1 MPLIKFC
8 PKCGSRMVLKKEG
21 KKNVYYCE
29 KCGYSEPARDVKLV
43 ITKGKE
49 KAKIKVLD
57 EKNEALKP
65 LPITNVTCP
74 KCGYDKAYWW
84 IVQTRGADESPTQF
98 FRCVR
103 CGYTWREYS

>member
-21 KKNVYYCE
+21 RKNLYVCP
-29 KCGYSEPARDVKLV
+29 KCSYSEQAKDLKSVVVKSKV
-43 ITKGKE
+43 KTKV
-49 KAKIKVLD
+49 KVLG
-57 EKNEALKP
+57 ETNESLKP
-65 LPITNVTCP
+65 LPVTTTTCP
-74 KCGYDKAYWW
+74 KCGNDKAYWW

-98 FRCVR
+98 FRCTK